1 MMKKVINFIVNLD
14 LYIAC
19 VTLVVLI
26 LITFTGVISRY
37 CFNAPYTWGEEMQ
50 LFMIVWTIWFAGS
63 ASCRYGQ
70 QICVDMVVDL
80 FPKTFQKVLEVVIY
94 IISAAL
100 LFYLFKKGIVYVQQL
115 YKTNRT
121 TEILHIS
128 RALIYSCVPICSLL
142 MIVNMTYATWCS
154 VFGKKKKKEGNE

>member
-1 MMKKVINFIVNLD
+1 MKKVIDFIVNLD

-19 VTLVVLI
+19 VTLVALI

-37 CFNAPYTWGEEMQ
+37 CFNAPYTWGEEVQ
-50 LFMIVWTIWFAGS
+50 LFLIVWTIWFAGS

-80 FPKTFQKVLEVVIY
+80 FPKAFQKVLEVVIY
-94 IISAAL
+94 LICVGL
-100 LFYLFKKGIVYVQQL
+100 LFYLFQKGTVYVQQL

-128 RALIYSCVPICSLL
+128 RAFIYSCVPVCSLL

-154 VFGKKKKKEGNE
+154 VFGKNREGEENE

>member
-1 MMKKVINFIVNLD
+1 MKKILHFIANLD

-19 VTLVVLI
+19 TTLVVLI
-26 LITFTGVISRY
+26 LVTFTGVISRY
-37 CFNAPYTWGEEMQ
+37 CFNAPYTWGEEVQ

-80 FPKTFQKVLEVVIY
+80 FPKGFQKVLEVVIY
-94 IISAAL
+94 FISVAL
-100 LFYLFKKGIVYVQQL
+100 LFYLFRQGISYVQQL

-128 RALIYSCVPICSLL
+128 RALIYSCVPLCSLL
-142 MIVNMTYATWCS
+142 MIINTTYATYQS
-154 VFGKKKKKEGNE
+154 IFGKKKEVEINE